1 MYNLLLVDDEPWILK
16 DMEQI
21 IDWEEQGFRLIASVS
36 GADAAE
42 AILRRQR
49 IDVVIS
55 DIRMPGKSGLDL
67 LRSARRIARDTLVV
81 FMSAYSD
88 FAYAKQALEQGC
100 FSYLLKPVSETELLD
115 TLARCKER
123 LGERERELIDRREAD
138 QAMRFLEGIGKDQS
152 IRRLMDGLA
161 RQDTALKSSQPYAL
175 FASVRAEATLEPEGL
190 PPLDELLASS
200 ELSSYRSRVSASRW
214 CYLVGLS
221 QTPDGRAVARLYRR
235 LCRLARQQGWD
246 IGLSAVSPVTAR
258 SGKSYHQAAMLA
270 DTSQLTGRHGV
281 HRYKPGINRA
291 VPALRERII
300 KADRPEQLKALL
312 IEIRRGLA
320 GGTIHYSG
328 LAELHHLFIVAVDR
342 LLQPELAGGS
352 DSAASQELLMHYGDA
367 GELLED
373 MASHLETR
381 SRRRDEEPAAQ
392 LIVEEVVREVD
403 LMFAHRISLKELAR
417 KHYISPNYLS
427 HLFKQ
432 EKGQSF
438 IHYLIHRRL
447 QAARMLLEQEISL
460 YEVARMVGY
469 DDYAHFSKLFKKHLG
484 HSPLDYKNHIKRQ
497 QQFVQDD
504 MAQDPQDEHN

>member
-1 MYNLLLVDDEPWILK
+1 
-16 DMEQI
+16 
-21 IDWEEQGFRLIASVS
+21 
-36 GADAAE
+36 
-42 AILRRQR
+42 
-49 IDVVIS
+49 
-55 DIRMPGKSGLDL
+55 
-67 LRSARRIARDTLVV
+67 
-81 FMSAYSD
+81 
-88 FAYAKQALEQGC
+88 
-100 FSYLLKPVSETELLD
+100 
-115 TLARCKER
+115 
-123 LGERERELIDRREAD
+123 
-138 QAMRFLEGIGKDQS
+138 
-152 IRRLMDGLA
+152 
-161 RQDTALKSSQPYAL
+161 
-175 FASVRAEATLEPEGL
+175 
-190 PPLDELLASS
+190 
-200 ELSSYRSRVSASRW
+200 
-214 CYLVGLS
+214 
-221 QTPDGRAVARLYRR
+221 
-235 LCRLARQQGWD
+235 
-246 IGLSAVSPVTAR
+246 
-258 SGKSYHQAAMLA
+258 
-270 DTSQLTGRHGV
+270 
-281 HRYKPGINRA
+281 
-291 VPALRERII
+291 
-300 KADRPEQLKALL
+300 
-312 IEIRRGLA
+312 
-320 GGTIHYSG
+320 
-328 LAELHHLFIVAVDR
+328 
-342 LLQPELAGGS
+342 
-352 DSAASQELLMHYGDA
+352 MHYGDA